1 MFEKWTNI
9 HNPLLFKL
17 NQNVITIVINLM
29 QKKEKKK
36 QCNPQHIN

>member
-1 MFEKWTNI
+1 MFEKWANI

-29 QKKEKKK
+29 QKKKKK
-36 QCNPQHIN
+36 TMQSSTH

>member
-29 QKKEKKK
+29 QKKKEKTM
-36 QCNPQHIN
+36 QSATH

>member
-29 QKKEKKK
+29 QKKKEKTM
-36 QCNPQHIN
+36 QSSTH